1 MLCLLCNVSQ
11 QLCDWVEI
19 MGVPLNNKV
28 INQKSIYFLGFFIKV
43 QNMISMVKSQLH
55 RFMMDA

>member
-19 MGVPLNNKV
+19 MGVPLNSYQSK
-28 INQKSIYFLGFFIKV
+28 INLLSRFFFQGAEYDIHGKESI
-43 QNMISMVKSQLH
+43 
-55 RFMMDA
+55 A

>member
-28 INQKSIYFLGFFIKV
+28 INQKSIYFLGFFFQGAEYDIHGKES
-43 QNMISMVKSQLH
+43 I
-55 RFMMDA
+55 A